1 MGFRPEEKGIKTNSQ
16 VHHASSKRMGFRPEE
31 KGIKT
36 VRPSCPAH
44 GAGVGMGFR
53 PEEKGIKTDLS
64 ESIVACK
71 TDGIP
76 T

>member
-1 MGFRPEEKGIKTNSQ
+1 
-16 VHHASSKRMGFRPEE
+16 MGFRPEE